1 MDPKLKSALEKLD
14 AARGLVH
21 EAVSALSTIDDFAL
35 QRKELRKVHDNIKDS
50 WYAIAAHRLRQAEGE
65 TNNEELSKSCP

>member
-1 MDPKLKSALEKLD
+1 MDPKLKSALEKLE

-21 EAVSALSTIDDFAL
+21 EAAAALSTVDEFAI
-35 QRKELRKVHDNIKDS
+35 QRSELRRLHDNIKDS

-65 TNNEELSKSCP
+65 PHNEGLSNSCP